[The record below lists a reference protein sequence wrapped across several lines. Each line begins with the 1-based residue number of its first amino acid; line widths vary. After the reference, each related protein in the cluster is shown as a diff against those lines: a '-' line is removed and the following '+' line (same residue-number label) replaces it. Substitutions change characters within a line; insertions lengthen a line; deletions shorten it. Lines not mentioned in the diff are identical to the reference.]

1 MKAGSVLSP
10 LPPVAGAG
18 AASAVIPIACP
29 EPRAAPTF
37 QREQRVYYHPGGA
50 SSGTNQIWVAL
61 YFVTHQPPS
70 SSDRPIVVLVVED
83 EALVRMTAADFFVE
97 SDFVVLE
104 ADDANSAL
112 QILQREANR
121 LHVLFTDVTMP
132 GSIDGL
138 MLARHTRRIWPW
150 MHLIVTSARVTW
162 GPGELPENTRFFA
175 KPYEL
180 PLIDSHIRH
189 LMM

>member
-1 MKAGSVLSP
+1 MADQPIPWQWVPRRAGVDTTSPSKASTPAGHP
-10 LPPVAGAG
+10 AEPIRYGVA
-18 AASAVIPIACP
+18 S
-29 EPRAAPTF
+29 
-37 QREQRVYYHPGGA
+37 
-50 SSGTNQIWVAL
+50 
-61 YFVTHQPPS
+61 YFVTHQPPT
-70 SSDRPIVVLVVED
+70 SSDRTIAVLVVED
-83 EALVRMTAADFFVE
+83 EALVRMTATDFFDE
-97 SDFVVLE
+97 SGFVVLQ
-104 ADDANSAL
+104 ADDAYSAL
-112 QILQREANR
+112 QILQREASR
-121 LHVLFTDVTMP
+121 LHVLFTDVNMP

-180 PLIDSHIRH
+180 QLIDSHIRH

>member
-1 MKAGSVLSP
+1 MRRFNGSP
-10 LPPVAGAG
+10 KN
-18 AASAVIPIACP
+18 
-29 EPRAAPTF
+29 
-37 QREQRVYYHPGGA
+37 QHPGGA

-83 EALVRMTAADFFVE
+83 EALVRMMAADFFDE
-97 SDFVVLE
+97 SGLVVLE
-104 ADDANSAL
+104 ADDAKSAL

-121 LHVLFTDVTMP
+121 LHVLFTDVQMP

-138 MLARHTRRIWPW
+138 MLARHTRRVWPW
-150 MHLIVTSARVTW
+150 IHLIVTSGLVTW
-162 GPGELPENTRFFA
+162 GAGELPDNTQFFP

-180 PLIDSHIRH
+180 QLIDSHIRH